1 MMVNTMVN
9 RRIKNE
15 YRWSDLKLNLSFTH
29 NTNEMTGKMK
39 PTPNSGSHNISNI
52 APTRAN

>member
-15 YRWSDLKLNLSFTH
+15 YRWSDLKLNLSFAH

-39 PTPNSGSHNISNI
+39 PTPNKGSHNISNI